1 ASMEKL
7 LPANQREAKSII
19 TSKCERWGYNTAY
32 KDGDGCAKML
42 HDFV

>member
-32 KDGDGCAKML
+32 VFPLYAQNIL
-42 HDFV
+42 